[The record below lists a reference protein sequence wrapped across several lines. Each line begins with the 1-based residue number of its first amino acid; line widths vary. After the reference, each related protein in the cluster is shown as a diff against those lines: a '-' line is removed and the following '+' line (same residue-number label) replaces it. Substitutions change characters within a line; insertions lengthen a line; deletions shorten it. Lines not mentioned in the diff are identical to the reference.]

1 MKILIDI
8 SHPAHAHQFRNA
20 IKILKSKGHEI
31 AVTARNKEVTLDLLD
46 RYGIEYLEVGEHKNN
61 IFEKGL
67 QILTIDYKLYQFAKK
82 FNPDVLV
89 GGVGN
94 VYVSHVS
101 YFLNKPSILFN
112 DTEHGRFQN
121 LLSYPFA
128 STIFTPTCYTKSIGK
143 KQVKYNGYHELAYLH
158 PKYFHPDPTVLSDLG
173 IKETEPFI
181 ILRFVSWDAN
191 TDVGQ
196 CGINNKLNFVT
207 EISKYGKVFISS
219 ESSVDP
225 ELEKYKIKVSP
236 DKLHDLLYYATLYIG
251 EGATTASECAVLG
264 TNAIYVNTLRLGY
277 LDEEE
282 RIYGLVSN
290 FSDPKTMEK
299 NAFEKALELLKN
311 PNLKSEGQQK
321 RRKLLHDK
329 IDVTEF
335 MVKSIEGINVKN
347 Y

>member
-8 SHPAHAHQFRNA
+8 SHPADVHQYKNA

-46 RYGIEYLEVGEHKNN
+46 LYGIKYLEVGEYKKNM
-61 IFEKGL
+61 FEKGL
-67 QILTIDYKLYQFAKK
+67 QMLIIDYNLYQFAKK

-89 GGVGN
+89 GSVGN
-94 VYVSHVS
+94 AYVSQVS
-101 YFLNKPSILFN
+101 CFLNKPSLLFN
-112 DTEHGRFQN
+112 DTEHGTFQN

-128 STIFTPTCYTKSIGK
+128 STVFTPSCYTKSIGK
-143 KQVKYNGYHELAYLH
+143 KQVRYNGYHELAYLH
-158 PKYFHPDPTVLSDLG
+158 PKYFRPNPKVLSDMG
-173 IKETEPFI
+173 ISETETFI

-196 CGINNKLNFVT
+196 HGINNKLNFVS
-207 EISKYGKVFISS
+207 ELSKYGKVFISS

-225 ELEKYKIKVSP
+225 ELEKYEIKVSP
-236 DKLHDLLYYATLYIG
+236 DKLHDLLYYATLYVG

-264 TNAIYVNTLRLGY
+264 THAIYVSTLRLGY

-282 RIYGLVSN
+282 KKYGLIYN

-311 PNLKSEGQQK
+311 PNLKSEGRKK
-321 RRKLLHDK
+321 RDKLLNDK

-335 MVKSIEGINVKN
+335 MVKAMETAIF
-347 Y
+347 